1 MERPL
6 DTLGNK
12 KNIRKSISLGQYCQ
26 KKFRGYGSKML
37 NKFLK
42 KRIKYIMHLCI
53 KKFAIEKNE
62 FKFGF

>member
-26 KKFRGYGSKML
+26 KKNLEAMDRK
-37 NKFLK
+37 
-42 KRIKYIMHLCI
+42 C
-53 KKFAIEKNE
+53 
-62 FKFGF
+62 